1 LLLFLL
7 SNLLLFLRLL
17 CWLSDKRL
25 LLPGVPLCGHPE
37 LVTRRLLGLCI
48 LPHPS
53 TSGTPLLLLFV
64 LLGLGA
70 MFGLVHIMISA
81 RDHLVEGVS
90 RALV

>member
-1 LLLFLL
+1 MLLFLL
-7 SNLLLFLRLL
+7 S
-17 CWLSDKRL
+17 DKQL

-37 LVTRRLLGLCI
+37 LVTRGLVDLAT
-48 LPHPS
+48 LPS
-53 TSGTPLLLLFV
+53 MRSV

-70 MFGLVHIMISA
+70 MFGLVHIMSSA

>member
-1 LLLFLL
+1 MLLFLL

-17 CWLSDKRL
+17 CWMIDKQL

-37 LVTRRLLGLCI
+37 LVTRGFLGLNF
-48 LPHPS
+48 PPS
-53 TSGTPLLLLFV
+53 TSTFHLLPV

-70 MFGLVHIMISA
+70 MFGLVHIMSSA